1 MIEYEITARRFNRAY
16 IPYLGDTTQT
26 QIFFGGS
33 SSGKSFFLAQR
44 CIIDVVSFRRNYLVC
59 RKTARTIKKSLFN
72 ELCKAIVAFKME
84 RLFTINKTDLTFT
97 CINGAQILS
106 AGLDDTEKVKSITP
120 TQGVLTDIWIEE
132 ATETDYNDV
141 MQLRKRLRGESASP
155 KRLILSFNPIYQTH
169 WLYKEYFTHYTES
182 PYRSDN
188 LFILKTTYKDN
199 DFLTDQDRY
208 TMENEKDTYFYN
220 VYTLG
225 NWGVLGKTIYTSYK
239 VDAFDTSTFDNI
251 YNGLDFGFASDPT
264 AYIRIHYDKK
274 NKRIFVF
281 DEFIELEMMNDAI
294 ATRLH
299 SIIGAE
305 YITCDSAEPKSIREL
320 QTLGIRAKPAKKGKD
335 SINFGIQWI
344 KRHEVII
351 HPSCVN
357 FIREIQLYQYATD
370 KNGIYIAKPV
380 DKDNHLLD
388 AMRYAL
394 EECFTDET
402 AIYF

>member
-16 IPYLGDTTQT
+16 LPYLNDTTQT

-44 CIIDVVSFRRNYLVC
+44 CIIDVATLGRNYLIC

-72 ELCKAIVAFKME
+72 ELCKAIVAFKMD

-132 ATETDYNDV
+132 ATETEYNDV

-169 WLYKEYFTHYTES
+169 WLYKEYFTHYAES
-182 PYRSDN
+182 PYRRDD
-188 LFILKTTYKDN
+188 LLILKTTYKDN

-208 TMENEKDTYFYN
+208 TMENEKDSYFYN

-225 NWGVLGKTIYTSYK
+225 NWGTLGKTIYTNYK
-239 VDAFDTSTFDNI
+239 VEHFDTSTFDNI

-264 AYIRIHYDKK
+264 AYIRMHYDKR
-274 NKRIFVF
+274 NKRIYVF
-281 DEFIELEMMNDAI
+281 DEFMELEMMNDAI

-299 SIIGAE
+299 SIIGTE

>member
-1 MIEYEITARRFNRAY
+1 M
-16 IPYLGDTTQT
+16 
-26 QIFFGGS
+26 
-33 SSGKSFFLAQR
+33 
-44 CIIDVVSFRRNYLVC
+44 
-59 RKTARTIKKSLFN
+59 
-72 ELCKAIVAFKME
+72 
-84 RLFTINKTDLTFT
+84 
-97 CINGAQILS
+97 
-106 AGLDDTEKVKSITP
+106 
-120 TQGVLTDIWIEE
+120 
-132 ATETDYNDV
+132 
-141 MQLRKRLRGESASP
+141 
-155 KRLILSFNPIYQTH
+155 
-169 WLYKEYFTHYTES
+169 
-182 PYRSDN
+182 
-188 LFILKTTYKDN
+188 
-199 DFLTDQDRY
+199 
-208 TMENEKDTYFYN
+208 
-220 VYTLG
+220 
-225 NWGVLGKTIYTSYK
+225 
-239 VDAFDTSTFDNI
+239 
-251 YNGLDFGFASDPT
+251 
-264 AYIRIHYDKK
+264 HYDKR
-274 NKRIFVF
+274 NKRIYVF
-281 DEFIELEMMNDAI
+281 DEFMELEMMNDAI

-344 KRHEVII
+344 KRHELII

>member
-16 IPYLGDTTQT
+16 LPYLGDTTQT

-44 CIIDVVSFRRNYLVC
+44 CIIDVATLGRNYLIC

-132 ATETDYNDV
+132 ATETEYNDV

-182 PYRSDN
+182 PYRSDD
-188 LFILKTTYKDN
+188 LLILKTTYKDN

-208 TMENEKDTYFYN
+208 TMENEKDSYFYN

-225 NWGVLGKTIYTSYK
+225 NWGVLGKTIYTNYR
-239 VDAFDTSTFDNI
+239 VEPFDTSTFDNI

-264 AYIRIHYDKK
+264 AYIRMHYDKK
-274 NKRIFVF
+274 SKRIYVF
-281 DEFIELEMMNDAI
+281 DEFMELEMMNDAI
-294 ATRLH
+294 AVRLQ
-299 SIIGAE
+299 SIIGTE
-305 YITCDSAEPKSIREL
+305 YVTCDSAEPKSIREL

>member
-16 IPYLGDTTQT
+16 LPYLSDTTQT

-44 CIIDVVSFRRNYLVC
+44 CIIDVVSARRNYLIC

-72 ELCKAIVAFKME
+72 ELFKAIQAFRME
-84 RLFTINKTDLTFT
+84 KLFTINRTDLTFT

-132 ATETDYNDV
+132 ATETEYNDV
-141 MQLRKRLRGESASP
+141 MQLRKRLRGESDVQ

-182 PYRSDN
+182 PYRSDD
-188 LFILKTTYKDN
+188 LLILKTTYKDN
-199 DFLTDQDRY
+199 DFLTEQDRY
-208 TMENEKDTYFYN
+208 TMENEKDPYFYN

-225 NWGVLGKTIYTSYK
+225 NWGVLGKTIYTNYQ
-239 VDAFDTSTFDNI
+239 VEHFNTDTFDNI

-264 AYIRIHYDKK
+264 AYIRIHYDKR
-274 NKRIFVF
+274 NKRIYVF
-281 DEFIELEMMNDAI
+281 DEFMELEMMNDTI
-294 ATRLH
+294 ATKLS
-299 SIIGAE
+299 SIIGTE
-305 YITCDSAEPKSIREL
+305 YVTCDSAEPKSIREL
-320 QTLGIRAKPAKKGKD
+320 QLLGIRAKPAKKGKD
-335 SINFGIQWI
+335 SVNFGINWI
-344 KRHEVII
+344 KRHTIII

>member
-16 IPYLGDTTQT
+16 LSYLGDDTQT

-132 ATETDYNDV
+132 ATETEYNDV

-182 PYRSDN
+182 PYRRDD
-188 LFILKTTYKDN
+188 LLILKTTYKDN

-208 TMENEKDTYFYN
+208 TMENEKDSYFYN

-225 NWGVLGKTIYTSYK
+225 NWGVLGKTIYTNYK
-239 VDAFDTSTFDNI
+239 IEPFDTSTFDNI

-264 AYIRIHYDKK
+264 AYIRMHYDKK
-274 NKRIFVF
+274 NKRIYVF
-281 DEFIELEMMNDAI
+281 DEFMELEMMNDAI
-294 ATRLH
+294 ASRLQ
-299 SIIGAE
+299 SIIGTE
-305 YITCDSAEPKSIREL
+305 YVTCDSAEPKSIREL

>member
-16 IPYLGDTTQT
+16 LPYLGDDTQT

-44 CIIDVVSFRRNYLVC
+44 CIIDVATLGRNYFVC

-132 ATETDYNDV
+132 ATETEYNDV

-182 PYRSDN
+182 PYRSDG
-188 LFILKTTYKDN
+188 LLILKTTYKDN

-208 TMENEKDTYFYN
+208 TMENEKDSYFYN

-225 NWGVLGKTIYTSYK
+225 NWGVLGKTIYTNYK
-239 VDAFDTSTFDNI
+239 VEPFDTSAFDNI

-264 AYIRIHYDKK
+264 AYIRMHYDKR
-274 NKRIFVF
+274 NKRIYVF
-281 DEFIELEMMNDAI
+281 DEFMELEMMNDAI

-299 SIIGAE
+299 SIIGTE
-305 YITCDSAEPKSIREL
+305 YVTCDSAEPKSIREL

-344 KRHEVII
+344 KRHEIII